1 MISAVFDKDT
11 FTFDGT
17 TSNYETFEYDADG
30 NAVIPVDGYISV
42 TVKGGVL
49 RVQKADR
56 TYALISESALARFA
70 GQYSMIVEEFE
81 LVFDKINGTANLV
94 SKLKGEEAVTRP
106 VSLQIADGDD
116 VDDAVITAEGV
127 DWEFRYDLAAKYL
140 RLDKYEN
147 PADFNVIDTDGV
159 YLATKE
165 DADAYVANMPVGTF
179 VNYDNTVTITANEN
193 GEILYNG
200 YPVTI
205 YCSMYNTSFQCY
217 ISYDSNHREKN
228 FVIDKM
234 YINLDGNMFIP
245 GGYDQ
250 FFGVYYLKDNDGL
263 HSSDKISF
271 MNIRDNIP

>member
-106 VSLQIADGDD
+106 DRKSV
-116 VDDAVITAEGV
+116 V
-127 DWEFRYDLAAKYL
+127 
-140 RLDKYEN
+140 
-147 PADFNVIDTDGV
+147 
-159 YLATKE
+159 
-165 DADAYVANMPVGTF
+165 
-179 VNYDNTVTITANEN
+179 
-193 GEILYNG
+193 
-200 YPVTI
+200 
-205 YCSMYNTSFQCY
+205 
-217 ISYDSNHREKN
+217 
-228 FVIDKM
+228 
-234 YINLDGNMFIP
+234 
-245 GGYDQ
+245 
-250 FFGVYYLKDNDGL
+250 
-263 HSSDKISF
+263 
-271 MNIRDNIP
+271 